1 MQKGPLRRGAKKDGD
16 VKLPPRE
23 PEKGRTKVRPLQK
36 RRTRTPVWRSRFV
49 SCFSRGEG
57 EGFFDDLGDAAVAGF
72 GRAVIEDG
80 EQVAAAVRR
89 GHTLPSGEGA
99 RLAGERQ
106 LQNGREFT
114 FSFHGGKQLFGDLFG
129 ATNARCGAFYLRNQV
144 GDPFAG

>member
-1 MQKGPLRRGAKKDGD
+1 MAVPRRAREGTIHLQAATTASC
-16 VKLPPRE
+16 PYTTQSSQPRLAV
-23 PEKGRTKVRPLQK
+23 PQRPGIWL
-36 RRTRTPVWRSRFV
+36 FFLFG
-49 SCFSRGEG
+49 FSFGEG
-57 EGFFDDLGDAAVAGF
+57 ESVFDDLGDAAVAGF